1 MGNQD
6 TRLPGADFVRA
17 SACMIVLLHHLGQ
30 RIDYR
35 SALGHDGWKIFSNGG
50 GFGVGLFF
58 VLSGFLLSLPFW
70 RALDRGDTLPSL
82 RTYLLRR
89 AARILPGFWLVLT
102 ITFVL
107 SFTLFDSQLDVWLW
121 LRYLAGVLTLS
132 DWHWTTLFPVDINGP
147 LWSIGFEVS
156 SYLMLPLGFLAL
168 FALGERAS
176 PVARRVIWVSVI
188 GVALGAHQIFAS
200 LVQVDPYRMG
210 WEYGLQGGAK
220 VWMPRFNPFSF
231 FAIFAFGAL
240 AGGIQ
245 TLLAGRKG
253 WLFDLVCLA
262 GVVGTGWFMASVAI
276 RQEGEL
282 YGWFEVPYQF
292 PIMPTLAA
300 LVLIAGPSSVLVGR
314 LLDNAPVRYIA
325 LVSFGVYVWHYLLIE
340 LVRQLVDP
348 GMVYGGMQDVAAYY
362 TFGAG
367 VVVVSFALA
376 TASYHW
382 LEAPVIRWARGLER
396 PARTERILQTA

>member
-1 MGNQD
+1 
-6 TRLPGADFVRA
+6 
-17 SACMIVLLHHLGQ
+17 
-30 RIDYR
+30 
-35 SALGHDGWKIFSNGG
+35 
-50 GFGVGLFF
+50 
-58 VLSGFLLSLPFW
+58 
-70 RALDRGDTLPSL
+70 
-82 RTYLLRR
+82 
-89 AARILPGFWLVLT
+89 
-102 ITFVL
+102 
-107 SFTLFDSQLDVWLW
+107 
-121 LRYLAGVLTLS
+121 
-132 DWHWTTLFPVDINGP
+132 
-147 LWSIGFEVS
+147 
-156 SYLMLPLGFLAL
+156 
-168 FALGERAS
+168 
-176 PVARRVIWVSVI
+176 VARRVIWLSVI
-188 GVALGAHQIFAS
+188 GVALAAHQMFAS
-200 LVQVDPYRMG
+200 LVQVDPHRMG

-245 TLLAGRKG
+245 TLFSGQKG
-253 WLFDLVCLA
+253 WRFDLVCLV

-292 PIMPTLAA
+292 PIMPALAA

-314 LLDNAPVRYIA
+314 LLDNAVVRYIA

-340 LVRQLVDP
+340 LVRRFIVP
-348 GMVYGGMQDVAAYY
+348 GMVYAGMQDFAAFY

-382 LEAPVIRWARGLER
+382 LEAPVIRWARGFER
-396 PARTERILQTA
+396 PARPEAISQGA